1 MKILLVE
8 DEAKLAAHVGLAL
21 ERQGHEV
28 RIIND
33 GVEAIDAALEA
44 LIRDAGLVETAG
56 TYSMV
61 MTRTAKRGSAS
72 VLDRLGGL

>member
-33 GVEAIDAALEA
+33 GVEAIDAALKTPFQ
-44 LIRDAGLVETAG
+44 LIVLVCIQPLL
-56 TYSMV
+56 V
-61 MTRTAKRGSAS
+61 Q
-72 VLDRLGGL
+72 